1 MLFDSEINTYV
12 LEREWHTNQTV
23 EQNADGSVLLKFKS
37 NQKQQ
42 VLSWVLSFGKAVKVL
57 NPPELIEKVKEEIKK
72 ISKLYE

>member
-1 MLFDSEINTYV
+1 
-12 LEREWHTNQTV
+12 
-23 EQNADGSVLLKFKS
+23 LLKFKS